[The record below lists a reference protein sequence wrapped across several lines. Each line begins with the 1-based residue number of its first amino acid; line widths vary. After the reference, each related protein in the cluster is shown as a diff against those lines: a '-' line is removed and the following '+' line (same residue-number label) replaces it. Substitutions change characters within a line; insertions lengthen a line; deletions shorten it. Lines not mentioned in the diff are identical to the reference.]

1 MRWLFTVCA
10 SDEAVSSVT
19 SSPSNKKFDG
29 QVGFPTPNAAT
40 SDTGCRSCI
49 VTSSEEWFALMMGAL
64 EPLTH
69 EWAWYKNGALT
80 ETEAAQAWQ
89 DIIDAAYD
97 ASLVSP
103 CRGTTD
109 VETPFYDDATDVGTN
124 EPADTQTWYG
134 TVTDALAPA
143 AELDFVENLL
153 VWGFTGLLA
162 VGVSPAVAI
171 AFNTVAK
178 KFVIAQRAG
187 DIPEIIRIVV
197 DGVDMPQVDTTGR
210 SGEIIETACVGNPAN
225 DTHQIYVVKV
235 S

>member
-1 MRWLFTVCA
+1 M
-10 SDEAVSSVT
+10 T
-19 SSPSNKKFDG
+19 SSLPNKLYDG
-29 QVGFPTPNAAT
+29 QRGFPTPNAA
-40 SDTGCRSCI
+40 SDVTGCRSFI
-49 VTSSEEWFALMMGAL
+49 VTSDEEWFALLMGAL

-69 EWAWYKNGALT
+69 EWAWYKNGELT
-80 ETEAAQAWQ
+80 EIEAAQAWQ
-89 DIIDAAYD
+89 DIIDASYD
-97 ASLVSP
+97 ASLTNP
-103 CRGTTD
+103 CGGTSD

-143 AELDFVENLL
+143 AELDFVENVL

-162 VGVSPAVAI
+162 VGVSPGVAL

-178 KFVIAQRAG
+178 KFVIAQKAG

-197 DGVDMPQVDTTGR
+197 DGADMPQVDTTGK
-210 SGEIIETACVGNPAN
+210 SGQIIETACVGNPAN